1 MSLGA
6 RFNSGKRQLSFILE
20 MPNAIASVAEVL
32 EYGAEKYD
40 RNNYKKGLIESEL
53 LDSTLRHLSSAFNNL
68 HDDTDAESG
77 LDHYAHAATNLMMLL
92 ELKANDSM
100 PRYREHVGEML
111 KQSEEDLEKI
121 SGYVKNIVGT
131 KKAKPAPKPAPK
143 PAKKVAARRR

>member
-32 EYGAEKYD
+32 EYGATKYD
-40 RNNYKKGLIESEL
+40 RNNYKRGLIESEL

-68 HDDTDAESG
+68 PDDTDEESG

-92 ELKANDSM
+92 ELKANGSM
-100 PRYREHVGEML
+100 PRYRSHVGEML
-111 KQSEEDLEKI
+111 KQTEKDLEKI
-121 SGYVKNIVGT
+121 SGYVKNIAGT
-131 KKAKPAPKPAPK
+131 KKAKPAPKPVKKAT
-143 PAKKVAARRR
+143 AKRR